1 MSDEL
6 KKFENYDVY
15 LIDKCTK
22 SALQVNM
29 SSIDYKLSSSLKHF
43 FGFSKFRGL
52 QEEVIHTLLSGK
64 DTFVIMPTGGGKS
77 LCYQLPALLLEGTAI
92 VVSPLIALMKN
103 QVDAI
108 RGISKQDGIA
118 HVLNSSLT
126 KSQVQLVKDDI
137 TSGVTKLLYLAPESL
152 SKQDYIDF
160 FRSVPVSFMA
170 VDEAHCISEW
180 GHDFRPEYRNLRLII
195 DRIGEKI
202 PVIGLTATA
211 TPKVQEDILKNLGI
225 TNAVTFKASFNR
237 PNLFYEVLPKTD
249 QVDRDITSFI
259 KKNQGKSGI
268 VYCLSR
274 KRVEQLAEVLKV
286 NGIKAVPYHAGLDTK
301 QREKN
306 QDMFLMEDVDVVV
319 ATIAFGMGIDKP
331 DVRFVIHHD
340 IPKSIESYYQET
352 GRAGRD
358 GGEGH
363 CLAFYAYKDIEKL
376 EKFMSGKPIAEQ
388 EIGYALLH
396 EMVAY
401 AETSMSRRKFILHY
415 FGEEFDENNGPG
427 ADMDDNSRNPKPK
440 KEAKEQVEKLLTVIN
455 DTAQQYRFKEIV
467 NILSGL
473 KNAWLIT
480 RQVVDQDFFGIGS
493 DQTPSYWRALIRQLF
508 VAGLLKKEIESYG
521 VIKLTKKGLDFL
533 QSPHS
538 FFMTE
543 NHEYDQVE
551 SAPPSSGVGVAVFDK
566 KLHGLLMKERKRV
579 AEQSGVPPYAVFQE
593 SSIEDMLLK
602 YPISIEELKNIYGVG
617 EGKAVKFGSS
627 FVKLIEKYCKENDV
641 VRPQDIIIKSTGA
654 NSTLKL
660 YIIQNIDRKLPLED
674 IADAKGMNRTNFIKE
689 LETIVYSGTKLDIG
703 YEVDNLFDEDQ
714 QDELKE
720 YFMEA
725 ENDDVQDA
733 FHEFDGEFEED
744 DLRIFRIKFISE
756 VAN

>member
-29 SSIDYKLSSSLKHF
+29 SSKDYKLSSSLKHF

-152 SKQDYIDF
+152 SKQDYVDF

-225 TNAVTFKASFNR
+225 TNAVTFRASFNR

-415 FGEEFDENNGPG
+415 FGEEFDENHGPG

-455 DTAQQYRFKEIV
+455 GTAQQYRFKEIV
-467 NILSGL
+467 NILSGF
-473 KNAWLIT
+473 KNALLIT
-480 RQVVDQDFFGIGS
+480 RQVVNQDFFGIGS

-543 NHEYDQVE
+543 NHEYDQVQ
-551 SAPPSSGVGVAVFDK
+551 SAPPSSGVGVAVFDN

-641 VRPQDIIIKSTGA
+641 VRPQDIVIKSTGA

-674 IADAKGMNRTNFIKE
+674 IANAKGMDRTNFIKE
-689 LETIVYSGTKLDIG
+689 LETIVFSGTKLDIG

>member
-1 MSDEL
+1 MLDEL
-6 KKFENYDVY
+6 PKFENYDVY
-15 LIDKCTK
+15 LGGKCTK

-29 SSIDYKLSSSLKHF
+29 SSKDYKLSSSLKHF

-52 QEEVIHTLLSGK
+52 QEEVIQTLLSGK

-77 LCYQLPALLLEGTAI
+77 LCYQLPALLLDGTAI

-108 RGISKQDGIA
+108 RGISKQDGVA

-126 KSQVQLVKDDI
+126 KSQVQTVKDDI
-137 TSGVTKLLYLAPESL
+137 TKGVTKLLYVAPESL
-152 SKQDYIDF
+152 TKQDYVDF
-160 FRSVPVSFMA
+160 LRSVPISFLA

-180 GHDFRPEYRNLRLII
+180 GHDFRPEYRNLRGII
-195 DRIGEKI
+195 DRIDEKI

-225 TNAVTFKASFNR
+225 TKAITFKASFNR

-259 KKNQGKSGI
+259 KKNEGKSGI

-274 KRVEQLAEVLKV
+274 RRVEELAQVLQV
-286 NGIKAVPYHAGLDTK
+286 NGIKAVPYHAGLDSK
-301 QREKN
+301 QRVKN

-415 FGEEFDENNGPG
+415 FGEEFDESNGPG

-440 KEAKEQVEKLLTVIN
+440 KEAQKQVEKLLTVIT

-467 NILSGL
+467 NILSGI
-473 KNAWLIT
+473 KNALLIT
-480 RQVVDQDFFGIGS
+480 RQVDDQDFFGVGS
-493 DQTPSYWRALIRQLF
+493 DQTPSYWRALIRQLL

-521 VIKLTKKGLDFL
+521 VIKLTKKGEDFL

-543 NHEYDQVE
+543 NHEYDQVQ
-551 SAPPSSGVGVAVFDK
+551 SPPSSNRVGVAVFDK

-602 YPISIEELKNIYGVG
+602 YPISIEELKNIHGVG
-617 EGKAVKFGSS
+617 EGKAMKFGSS
-627 FVKLIEKYCKENDV
+627 FVKLIEKYCEDNDV

-674 IADAKGMNRTNFIKE
+674 IADAKGMDRTTFIKE
-689 LETIVYSGTKLDIG
+689 LETIVFSGTKLDIG
-703 YEVDNLFDEDQ
+703 YEVDALFDEDQ
-714 QDELKE
+714 QDELKA

-725 ENDDVQDA
+725 ENDDIQEA
-733 FHEFDGEFEED
+733 FDEFDGEFEED